1 MKKIIFDLDLT
12 LVDTSVLGP
21 ARKTRNWPLVYSMI
35 PQCRVYN
42 GVEEVFRFI
51 EDNRLLTTVVST
63 APRSYVCR
71 VLDYFNLHVDH
82 VIGYHDT
89 VRIKPDPEPM
99 LKALSLMKT
108 RAADT
113 ISLGDRSIDIA
124 SSRSAG
130 IQSVACLWGT
140 KERELLLSS
149 SPDVIISSPI
159 EMISLIK

>member
-1 MKKIIFDLDLT
+1 MNERR
-12 LVDTSVLGP
+12 G
-21 ARKTRNWPLVYSMI
+21 
-35 PQCRVYN
+35 
-42 GVEEVFRFI
+42 E
-51 EDNRLLTTVVST
+51 T
-63 APRSYVCR
+63 ASG
-71 VLDYFNLHVDH
+71 L
-82 VIGYHDT
+82 T
-89 VRIKPDPEPM
+89 VRACASTDSAAQAILDDALRAMNALEGM
-99 LKALSLMKT
+99 LGETSLEALSLMET

-113 ISLGDRSIDIA
+113 ISFGDRSIDIA